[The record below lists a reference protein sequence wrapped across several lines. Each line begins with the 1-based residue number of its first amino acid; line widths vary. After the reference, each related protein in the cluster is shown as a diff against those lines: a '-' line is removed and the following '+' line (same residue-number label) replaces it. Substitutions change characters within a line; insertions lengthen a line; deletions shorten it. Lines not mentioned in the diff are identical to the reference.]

1 MRIAK
6 VAAWSLILLLAASS
20 ASAKTIYVNNVEGD
34 NRFNGQ
40 TPVYAPGQLYGPV
53 RSIAKA
59 LAMAESGDTISLA
72 DAGEPYKEMISL
84 IGDRLDGDAFSRLT
98 IEGNGAVLDGSAAV
112 PVDSWEH
119 QGGWVHRFHPRYVSH
134 QQLFL
139 NDRPLE
145 RVVSN
150 PWTDEPPK
158 LKPLQWCLHGG
169 FIYFHTEVLRDPWQY
184 DLSYA
189 YHPTG
194 ATLFHCDSVT
204 IRDLTIQGFQ
214 LDGINAF
221 NSAKDITLEGV
232 TCRGN
237 GRSGLAVGPCSDV
250 LVNGCLIGDNGE
262 CQLLAG
268 AISATLIVGS
278 EVIGNTGP
286 AWSLDPEAALV
297 VDGKTIDPDE
307 KESEPPQTL

>member
-1 MRIAK
+1 MRIA
-6 VAAWSLILLLAASS
+6 VAATWSLILLLTIST

-40 TPVYAPGQLYGPV
+40 TPGYAPGDSYGPV

-59 LAMAESGDTISLA
+59 LVMAESGDTISLA
-72 DAGEPYKEMISL
+72 DTGRPYYETISL
-84 IGDRLDGDAFSRLT
+84 TGDRLDGDGFSRLT
-98 IEGNGAVLDGSAAV
+98 IEGNGAVLDGSTSV
-112 PVDSWEH
+112 PVESWEH
-119 QGGWVHRFHPRYVSH
+119 QSGWVHRFRPRYVSH

-139 NDRPLE
+139 NDRPLD
-145 RVVSN
+145 RVESD
-150 PWTDEPPK
+150 PWTEEPPK
-158 LKPLQWCLHGG
+158 LEPLQWCLHGG

-194 ATLFHCDSVT
+194 ATLFHCESVT

-221 NSAKDITLEGV
+221 NSARDIVLEGV

-237 GRSGLAVGPCSDV
+237 GRSGIAVGPCSDV

-268 AISATLIVGS
+268 AISATLVVDS
-278 EVIGNTGP
+278 ELISNTGP

-297 VDGKTIDPDE
+297 VDGMTIDPDDR
-307 KESEPPQTL
+307 EPSLPQTL